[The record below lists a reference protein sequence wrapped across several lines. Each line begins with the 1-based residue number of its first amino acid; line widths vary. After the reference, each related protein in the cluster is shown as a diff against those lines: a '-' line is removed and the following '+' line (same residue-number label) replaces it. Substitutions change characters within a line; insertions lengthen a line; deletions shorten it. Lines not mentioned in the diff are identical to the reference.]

1 MNLLSCL
8 SLDERPNRPE
18 EEESKMKY
26 EIMFI
31 VRPNL
36 EEASVKEVAKNFEK
50 ILADNGAKVVS
61 SKDLGQKELAY
72 EVKGHKTGYYFLIN
86 IEAEDVKAIN
96 EFDRLALISEDVIR
110 HLIVKED

>member
-1 MNLLSCL
+1 
-8 SLDERPNRPE
+8 
-18 EEESKMKY
+18 MKY

-36 EEASVKEVAKNFEK
+36 EEEKVKEVAKGFEK
-50 ILADNGAKVVS
+50 VLEDNGAKVTS

-72 EVKGHKTGYYFLIN
+72 EINGHKTGYYYLIN
-86 IEAEDVKAIN
+86 LEANDAKAIN
-96 EFDRLALISEDVIR
+96 EFDRLALINEDVIR

>member
-1 MNLLSCL
+1 
-8 SLDERPNRPE
+8 
-18 EEESKMKY
+18 MKY

-36 EEASVKEVAKNFEK
+36 EENAIKEVPKSFEK
-50 ILADNGAKVVS
+50 ILADNGATITS

-72 EVKGHKTGYYFLIN
+72 EVKGFKTGYYFLFN
-86 IEAEDVKAIN
+86 IESNDAKAIN

-110 HLIVKED
+110 HIIVKED

>member
-1 MNLLSCL
+1 
-8 SLDERPNRPE
+8 
-18 EEESKMKY
+18 MKY

-36 EEASVKEVAKNFEK
+36 EEASVKEVAKSFEK
-50 ILADNGAKVVS
+50 TLKDNGAKIVE

-72 EVKGHKTGYYFLIN
+72 EIEGHKTGYYFLIN
-86 IEAEDVKAIN
+86 IESEDAKAIN

>member
-1 MNLLSCL
+1 
-8 SLDERPNRPE
+8 
-18 EEESKMKY
+18 MKY

-36 EEASVKEVAKNFEK
+36 EENAVKDVAKSFEK
-50 ILADNGAKVVS
+50 VLADNGAKVSS

-72 EVKGHKTGYYFLIN
+72 EVKGFKTGYYFLIN
-86 IEAEDVKAIN
+86 IESNDAKAIN

-110 HLIVKED
+110 HIIVKED